1 MAAYGPSSID
11 IYNSSFANARA
22 SYGGCIGMFGSVTAK
37 IESSIFSDCF
47 AYLGGAIYADTF
59 SDLFVKESNFTNNFA
74 Y

>member
-1 MAAYGPSSID
+1 
-11 IYNSSFANARA
+11 
-22 SYGGCIGMFGSVTAK
+22 MFGSVTAK